1 MHSKLRNEY
10 RKREQELMIEQLRS
24 DPKTVPKPS
33 RDEMMRMLY
42 EKPRQ
47 AKGKRHYIQAKR
59 NVKERIRLTKST
71 NEQPR
76 IED

>member
-1 MHSKLRNEY
+1 MHSKLKNEY

-33 RDEMMRMLY
+33 RDEMMRMPY

-47 AKGKRHYIQAKR
+47 SREGLNKRIQKLVG
-59 NVKERIRLTKST
+59 NQCIGW
-71 NEQPR
+71 
-76 IED
+76 